1 MELIIKMETK
11 FIFISLVIRNGHYTY
26 GSSKVYEI
34 PKEKDMQEFALQVVK
49 NYHIGEPLQKF
60 PDTNWWYFFGGEVSV
75 MLETAEEIREQE
87 YIVLNKFQ
95 YK

>member
-1 MELIIKMETK
+1 METK
-11 FIFISLVIRNGHYTY
+11 FIYISLVIRNGLYTY
-26 GSSKVYEI
+26 GSSRVHEI
-34 PKEKDMQEFALQVVK
+34 PKEINKEKFALQVVK
-49 NYHIGEPLQKF
+49 NYHTGEPLQKF

-75 MLETAEEIREQE
+75 MLETAEEITEQE